1 LSRHCSGILF
11 CTVSGVSPWCASFS
25 SAHFGISGMFL
36 RVRLGSGGFF
46 ACMHYRREII
56 LILRADICSF
66 VRLAVQFARVCWFA
80 GLTLHVFGVSPV
92 GLYCDVSRLVL
103 AGRPLPCA

>member
-1 LSRHCSGILF
+1 
-11 CTVSGVSPWCASFS
+11 
-25 SAHFGISGMFL
+25 MFL

-66 VRLAVQFARVCWFA
+66 VRLAAQSARVRFVASWFA
-80 GLTLHVFGVSPV
+80 N
-92 GLYCDVSRLVL
+92 CDVSRLVL